1 MNDLHAHVC
10 QHKKPTKNS
19 APCMRV
25 CFRKLPT
32 PLCLHTTIIFTGIHK
47 IFSSV
52 MKGASLKRIYYSNKI
67 NAWWY
72 ECILFSIQTVFWRAC
87 YSQAKDFRRDFYHRR
102 RQIPFPNSLWT
113 EKSNCWRS
121 DKNWHFFGLI
131 KKGVKKP
138 WTWIAFGKKEIG
150 GPLEIRSK
158 S

>member
-1 MNDLHAHVC
+1 MIYMRMFANTKN
-10 QHKKPTKNS
+10 QQKNS

-72 ECILFSIQTVFWRAC
+72 ECIFFQ
-87 YSQAKDFRRDFYHRR
+87 FRLYFGGHVIHKQKTSGEIFIIEGDKYHFL
-102 RQIPFPNSLWT
+102 IL
-113 EKSNCWRS
+113 CGL
-121 DKNWHFFGLI
+121 KNLI
-131 KKGVKKP
+131 VDEATK
-138 WTWIAFGKKEIG
+138 TDTFLDLLKKELRN
-150 GPLEIRSK
+150 LELELLLVKRRLEVLLK
-158 S
+158 

>member
-1 MNDLHAHVC
+1 MIYMRMFANTKN
-10 QHKKPTKNS
+10 QQKNS

-102 RQIPFPNSLWT
+102 RQISFPIL
-113 EKSNCWRS
+113 CGL
-121 DKNWHFFGLI
+121 KNLI
-131 KKGVKKP
+131 VDEATK
-138 WTWIAFGKKEIG
+138 TDTFLDLLKKELRN
-150 GPLEIRSK
+150 LELELLLVKRRLEVLLK
-158 S
+158 